1 VPKVIKMLMVVRVSS
16 FAVGSITLAR
26 RGPAKDAG

>member
-1 VPKVIKMLMVVRVSS
+1 VPKVIKMLMVVRVST
-16 FAVGSITLAR
+16 FIIGLITLAR